1 MSLSIAL
8 PNGFTNVTTAG
19 TAVPLL
25 ALNDLN
31 RLVKGAAT
39 VLLTARQN
47 KTTANTG
54 DVYVGSRAA
63 QSQVLS
69 PGQALAIEVLAGE
82 ELSLAAIFLDAANS
96 GDGVSYL
103 IKRS

>member
-1 MSLSIAL
+1 MSLPIAL
-8 PNGFTNVTTAG
+8 PNGFSNVATAG

-25 ALNDLN
+25 ALTDINK
-31 RLVKGAAT
+31 LVKGAAT
-39 VLLTARQN
+39 VLLTARKN

-54 DVYVGSRAA
+54 EVYIGNKAA
-63 QSQVLS
+63 QSQVLAA
-69 PGQALAIEVLAGE
+69 GQSLAIEVRAGE
-82 ELSLAAIFLDAANS
+82 ELSLSDIFIDAATS

>member
-1 MSLSIAL
+1 MSLSISL

-25 ALNDLN
+25 ARTDINK
-31 RLVKGAAT
+31 LVKGVAT
-39 VLLTARQN
+39 VLLTARKN

-54 DVYVGSRAA
+54 DVYIGNKGA

-69 PGQALAIEVLAGE
+69 PGQSLAIDVRAGE
-82 ELSLAAIFLDAANS
+82 ELSLPDIFLDAATN
-96 GDGVSYL
+96 GDGVIYL
-103 IKRS
+103 IKKS

>member
-19 TAVPLL
+19 TAVPLFSGSDPARYL
-25 ALNDLN
+25 LG
-31 RLVKGAAT
+31 RAT
-39 VLLTARQN
+39 LLLTARKN

-54 DVYVGSRAA
+54 DVYVGNREV

-69 PGQALAIEVLAGE
+69 PGQSLSFEVHPGE
-82 ELSLAAIFLDAANS
+82 KLDLSQIYIDAATN
-96 GDGVSYL
+96 GDGVSWL
-103 IKRS
+103 IKSV